1 MYRCILID
9 FILHACFAWLL
20 WNVAVSTAH
29 VVYVM
34 CGYVRVLQNV
44 PIQWNHLEMLTVQEN
59 FRQTQIKSFHWNEYE
74 YRVMNIKTN
83 AYDYYKGLHVSARG
97 NIRIDIEYF
106 KRNKNK
112 NENYYKMNA
121 KIISKSMYLSSLV
134 QPLEQL
140 FAFVLYKICTAYQ
153 LRLNALKSHIAHIP
167 YTFSRRIEKWIA
179 WKEGERE
186 KNSTN
191 RETMMLYRYA
201 YKYEIRKAI
210 KSVWNVTKENSRA
223 TYYGVVFDVIRIR
236 FDSVDFIFFSFVHFL
251 HLFYWQWTTS
261 LRHNIE
267 NKNCLLWCLR
277 LLATHSILIMG
288 EMELICSATKL
299 FRMFD

>member
-1 MYRCILID
+1 
-9 FILHACFAWLL
+9 
-20 WNVAVSTAH
+20 
-29 VVYVM
+29 
-34 CGYVRVLQNV
+34 
-44 PIQWNHLEMLTVQEN
+44 
-59 FRQTQIKSFHWNEYE
+59 
-74 YRVMNIKTN
+74 
-83 AYDYYKGLHVSARG
+83 
-97 NIRIDIEYF
+97 
-106 KRNKNK
+106 
-112 NENYYKMNA
+112 MNA
-121 KIISKSMYLSSLV
+121 KIISKIMYLSSLV

-186 KNSTN
+186 KSSTN

-236 FDSVDFIFFSFVHFL
+236 FDSVDFIFFIRSFTFCIYFIGNELQAFAIILKTKIVCCGVCDC
-251 HLFYWQWTTS
+251 W
-261 LRHNIE
+261 RHIQSW
-267 NKNCLLWCLR
+267 LWV
-277 LLATHSILIMG
+277 
-288 EMELICSATKL
+288 KWN
-299 FRMFD
+299 